1 MSYIEGAKNAMD
13 FKLILGLG
21 KPDIK
26 KMEREKD
33 IKGLI
38 RAMGYDNDETIR
50 KEAAF
55 ALGKIT
61 DSQSP
66 IYTIR
71 NENTLSED
79 TSDESLNNLT
89 VEELI
94 SSLKDN
100 DWSIRM
106 NAAKTLVEIG
116 EPAVENLIN
125 SLEDNDWQIRW
136 YAAEILGEIGDI
148 HSIKPLIELLNDKN
162 KGVQSNSSIALIK
175 IGKPSVEL
183 LIDNLNSKEWQIREH
198 VAEIL
203 GEIGD
208 IHSIKPLENS
218 LNDENGDVRMA
229 VKVSIEKINN

>member
-1 MSYIEGAKNAMD
+1 MD

-38 RAMGYDNDETIR
+38 RAMGYDNEESIR

-71 NENTLSED
+71 NENTISSD
-79 TSDESLNNLT
+79 TSNESSNNIT
-89 VEELI
+89 PDELI
-94 SSLKDN
+94 TSLKDN
-100 DWSIRM
+100 NWSIRM
-106 NAAKTLVEIG
+106 NAAKNLVEIG
-116 EPAVENLIN
+116 EPAVLNLIN
-125 SLEDNDWQIRW
+125 SLEDNDWQVRW
-136 YAAEILGEIGDI
+136 YAAEILGEISDTR
-148 HSIKPLIELLNDKN
+148 SIKPLINLLNDKN
-162 KGVQSNSSIALIK
+162 NGVQSNSLIALIK
-175 IGKPSVEL
+175 IGKPGVEI

-198 VAEIL
+198 TAEIL

-208 IHSIKPLENS
+208 VRGIVPLEI
-218 LNDENGDVRMA
+218 LLKDENVDVRRA
-229 VKVSIEKINN
+229 AEVSIEKINSRE

>member
-1 MSYIEGAKNAMD
+1 MD

-26 KMEREKD
+26 KMEKEKD

-38 RAMGYDNDETIR
+38 RAMGYDNDEHIR

-71 NENTLSED
+71 NENTKSEEE
-79 TSDESLNNLT
+79 SDVLT

-94 SSLKDN
+94 TSLKDN
-100 DWSIRM
+100 DWGIRM

-125 SLEDNDWQIRW
+125 SLEDNDWQVRW
-136 YAAEILGEIGDI
+136 YATEILGEIGDTRGI
-148 HSIKPLIELLNDKN
+148 IPLINLLNDKN
-162 KGVQSNSSIALIK
+162 NGVKSNSSIALIK
-175 IGKPSVEL
+175 IGKPCVEI
-183 LIDNLNSKEWQIREH
+183 LIDNLNSKEEQIKEH

-208 IHSIKPLENS
+208 VRGIEPLKKL
-218 LNDENGDVRMA
+218 LNDENDDVRRA
-229 VKVSIEKINN
+229 AEVSLEKINSRV

>member
-1 MSYIEGAKNAMD
+1 MD

-162 KGVQSNSSIALIK
+162 NGVQSNSSIALIK
-175 IGKPSVEL
+175 IGKPGVE
-183 LIDNLNSKEWQIREH
+183 ITD
-198 VAEIL
+198 
-203 GEIGD
+203 
-208 IHSIKPLENS
+208 
-218 LNDENGDVRMA
+218 
-229 VKVSIEKINN
+229 

>member
-1 MSYIEGAKNAMD
+1 MD

-38 RAMGYDNDETIR
+38 RAMGYDNAETIR

-229 VKVSIEKINN
+229 VKVSIEKINNK

>member
-1 MSYIEGAKNAMD
+1 MD

-26 KMEREKD
+26 KMEKEKD

-38 RAMGYDNDETIR
+38 RAMGYDNDESIR

-71 NENTLSED
+71 NENTELKDTSED
-79 TSDESLNNLT
+79 SIGNFT
-89 VEELI
+89 VEQLI
-94 SSLKDN
+94 NSLQDEN
-100 DWSIRM
+100 WSIRM

-116 EPAVENLIN
+116 ETAVEKLIN
-125 SLEDNDWQIRW
+125 SLKDENWQVRW
-136 YAAEILGEIGDI
+136 HTAEILGEIGDVRGV
-148 HSIKPLIELLNDKN
+148 KPLINLLNDKN
-162 KGVQSNSSIALIK
+162 NGVQSNSVIALVK
-175 IGKPSVEL
+175 IGNLGVEI

-198 VAEIL
+198 TAEIL

-208 IHSIKPLENS
+208 VRGIVPLTRS
-218 LNDENGDVRMA
+218 LNDESDDVRRA
-229 VKVSIEKINN
+229 AKASLEKINNKEWML

>member
-1 MSYIEGAKNAMD
+1 MD

-229 VKVSIEKINN
+229 VKVSIEKINNK